1 MYIHKHRYIFIYM
14 KTYNW
19 TYNACIYISTDIYLL
34 YDIYENIYIGH
45 IIGHKCMYI
54 HKHRYIFI
62 YMKTYN
68 WTYNM

>member
-19 TYNACIYISTDIYLL
+19 TYNACIYISTDIY
-34 YDIYENIYIGH
+34 Y
-45 IIGHKCMYI
+45 
-54 HKHRYIFI
+54 I

-68 WTYNM
+68 WTYNACIYISTDIYLYI